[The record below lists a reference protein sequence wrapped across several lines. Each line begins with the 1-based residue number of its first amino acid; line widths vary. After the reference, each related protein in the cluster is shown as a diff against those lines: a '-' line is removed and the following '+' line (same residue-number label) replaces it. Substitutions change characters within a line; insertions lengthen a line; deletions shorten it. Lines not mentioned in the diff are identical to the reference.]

1 MHLNNIL
8 KLCNWTIVSISA
20 FQEDNKEVLSPM
32 FLDECL
38 YKLTKCYI
46 MKELIL
52 QKELKLIN
60 QKNAWFVIIGILDKI
75 VINLN
80 HMLAYDGL
88 WIK

>member
-1 MHLNNIL
+1 
-8 KLCNWTIVSISA
+8 
-20 FQEDNKEVLSPM
+20 M
-32 FLDECL
+32 FVNVCTS
-38 YKLTKCYI
+38 YQKCYI

-60 QKNAWFVIIGILDKI
+60 QRNVWFVIIAILKKI

-88 WIK
+88 WIKKHCNSEYNVKGVDYGCVLWIMAKMIKLNAR